1 MRPTTT
7 KTRMDAGNYHDHHFG
22 VGWVFQG
29 RQALED
35 GMICLRKK

>member
-22 VGWVFQG
+22 VGWVFQ
-29 RQALED
+29 ED
-35 GMICLRKK
+35 KP